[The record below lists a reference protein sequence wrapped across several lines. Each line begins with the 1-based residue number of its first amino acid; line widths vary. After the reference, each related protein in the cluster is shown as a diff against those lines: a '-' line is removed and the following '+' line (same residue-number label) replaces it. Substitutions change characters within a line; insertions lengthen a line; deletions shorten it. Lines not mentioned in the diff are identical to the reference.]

1 MDETSQKFEEAQQR
15 LASFRDRNKNVSLAT
30 AKAEEERLTS
40 QYNLVYGVYSEL
52 SKQLEQ
58 SKIQVKQ
65 ETPVFTIIEP
75 ISVPTKKSKPNRPL
89 ILFLGILLGGIFG
102 VASVSV
108 KGFSD
113 SVKKAWKEE

>member
-1 MDETSQKFEEAQQR
+1 M
-15 LASFRDRNKNVSLAT
+15 LFRS
-30 AKAEEERLTS
+30 EEERLTS
-40 QYNLVYGVYSEL
+40 QYNLIYGVYSEL

-89 ILFLGILLGGIFG
+89 ILIMGISLGGLIGTVMIFG
-102 VASVSV
+102 
-108 KGFSD
+108 KDFMKD
-113 SVKKAWKEE
+113 IRTKWNEEK